1 MKKTNKSNIEWKRE
15 LSDVAYK
22 VTREKG
28 TEAPFSGELYNND
41 KDGLYHCVCCDNELF
56 DSSTKFD
63 SGTGWP
69 SFYQVISDTAIRTNT
84 DKTLG
89 MTRIEVVCNNC
100 SAHLGHVFDDGPRP
114 TGKRYCINSVALK
127 FKNKSL

>member
-1 MKKTNKSNIEWKRE
+1 MKKTNKSDIEWKRK

-100 SAHLGHVFDDGPRP
+100 GAHLGHVFDDGPRP

>member
-1 MKKTNKSNIEWKRE
+1 MKKTNKSNIEWKKE
-15 LSDVAYK
+15 LSDSAYK

-28 TEAPFSGELYNND
+28 TEAPFSGDLYDN
-41 KDGLYHCVCCDNELF
+41 KQIGIYHCVCCDNKLF

-69 SFYQVISDTAIRTNT
+69 SFYHVISDTAISTNT
-84 DKTLG
+84 DTTLG
-89 MTRIEVVCNNC
+89 MARTEVVCNNC
-100 SAHLGHVFDDGPRP
+100 NAHLGHVFNDGPPP

-127 FKNKSL
+127 FKNKNP

>member
-1 MKKTNKSNIEWKRE
+1 MKKTNKSDIEWKRE

-100 SAHLGHVFDDGPRP
+100 GAHLGHVFDDGPRP

>member
-41 KDGLYHCVCCDNELF
+41 KDGLYYCVCCDNELF

-100 SAHLGHVFDDGPRP
+100 GAHLGHVFDDGPRP

>member
-1 MKKTNKSNIEWKRE
+1 MANKDNLIPILNYLGKIDSYCSI
-15 LSDVAYK
+15 L
-22 VTREKG
+22 
-28 TEAPFSGELYNND
+28 ELYNNN

-63 SGTGWP
+63 SGTGWT
-69 SFYQVISDTAIRTNT
+69 SFYQVISDTAIYTNT

-89 MTRIEVVCNNC
+89 MTRVEVVCNNC
-100 SAHLGHVFDDGPRP
+100 GAHLGHVFDDGPRP

>member
-41 KDGLYHCVCCDNELF
+41 KDGLYYCVCCDNELF

-89 MTRIEVVCNNC
+89 MTRVEVVCNNC
-100 SAHLGHVFDDGPRP
+100 GAHLGHVFDDGPRP

>member
-41 KDGLYHCVCCDNELF
+41 KDGLYYCVCCDNELF

-100 SAHLGHVFDDGPRP
+100 GAHLGHVSDDGPRP

>member
-1 MKKTNKSNIEWKRE
+1 MKKTNKSNIDWKRE

-28 TEAPFSGELYNND
+28 PEAPFSGELYNND

-69 SFYQVISDTAIRTNT
+69 SFYLVISDTAIRTNT

-100 SAHLGHVFDDGPRP
+100 GAHLGHVFDDGPRP